1 MKARLLL
8 ATSLVLFATALRVV
22 PHPWNFT
29 PVGAVALF
37 SGACFDRKRWSFVIP
52 LLAMFLGDAVIG
64 FHSLM
69 PVIYAAFA
77 ATVVMGI
84 LIKRVTPAA
93 VAAGAVAS
101 ATLFYIVTN
110 SAMWTISTM
119 YPRTL
124 AGLAACYVAGIPF
137 YGTMVFADLVYS
149 AILFGTFAWAERRLP
164 MFAPR

>member
-8 ATSLVLFATALRVV
+8 ATSLVLFATVLRIV

-52 LLAMFLGDAVIG
+52 LSAMLLGDAVIG
-64 FHSLM
+64 VHSLM

-84 LIKRVTPAA
+84 LIRRVTPAT

-101 ATLFYIVTN
+101 STLFYLVTN
-110 SAMWTISTM
+110 FAMWTISAI
-119 YPRTL
+119 YPKTL
-124 AGLAACYVAGIPF
+124 TGLAACYVAGIPF
-137 YGTMVFADLVYS
+137 YGTMVVADLVYS
-149 AILFGTFAWAERRLP
+149 AILFGTFVWAERRLP
-164 MFAPR
+164 MFAAR